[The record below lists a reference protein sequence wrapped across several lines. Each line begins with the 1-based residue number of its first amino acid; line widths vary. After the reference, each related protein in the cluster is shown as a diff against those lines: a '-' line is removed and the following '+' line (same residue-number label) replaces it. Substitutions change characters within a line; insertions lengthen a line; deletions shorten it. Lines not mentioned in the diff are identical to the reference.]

1 MATKLASDEYLRLKK
16 EVSRMASMAN
26 KRLRRLESN
35 DLTNLPAYQA
45 WERNGSIKFSVKGK
59 DYNQLQSEYWRLKG
73 FLDARTSTVREANKF
88 LREMAEDTGI
98 KYNGIADLKAKSKHF
113 FELAD
118 KIKEYYKKIDE
129 TARAIDYRAIFEQIN
144 VMVEQGLAE
153 LGMEESTENILQRYI
168 EQLEKIEPVES
179 GNEGYK
185 RGDTDWDFVKLT

>member
-98 KYNGIADLKAKSKHF
+98 KYHGLADLKEKSKQF

-129 TARAIDYRAIFEQIN
+129 TAKAIDYRAIFEQIN
-144 VMVEQGLAE
+144 VMVEQGMAE
-153 LGMEESTENILQRYI
+153 LGAEESTEEILNKFM
-168 EQLEKIEPVES
+168 EQMEKLEPVEQ
-179 GNEGYK
+179 GQEGYK
-185 RGDTDWDFVKLT
+185 RGGTDWDFVRLT

>member
-26 KRLRRLESN
+26 KRLRRLERN

-59 DYNQLQSEYWRLKG
+59 DYNQLQSEYWRLKN

-98 KYNGIADLKAKSKHF
+98 KYNGIADLKAKSKQF

>member
-59 DYNQLQSEYWRLKG
+59 DYNQLQSEYWRLKN

-98 KYNGIADLKAKSKHF
+98 KYNGIADLKAKSKQF

>member
-98 KYNGIADLKAKSKHF
+98 KYHGLADLKEKSKQF

-129 TARAIDYRAIFEQIN
+129 TAKAIDYRAIFEQIN
-144 VMVEQGLAE
+144 VMVEQGMAE
-153 LGMEESTENILQRYI
+153 LGAEESTEEILNKFM
-168 EQLEKIEPVES
+168 EQMEKLEPVEQ
-179 GNEGYK
+179 GQEGYK
-185 RGDTDWDFVKLT
+185 RGDTDWDFVRLT

>member
-98 KYNGIADLKAKSKHF
+98 KYHGLADLKEKSKQF
-113 FELAD
+113 FELVD

-129 TARAIDYRAIFEQIN
+129 TAKAIDYRAIFEQIN
-144 VMVEQGLAE
+144 VMVEQGMAE
-153 LGMEESTENILQRYI
+153 LGAEESTEEILNKFM
-168 EQLEKIEPVES
+168 EQMEKLEPVEQ
-179 GNEGYK
+179 GQEGYK
-185 RGDTDWDFVKLT
+185 RGDTDWDFVRLT

>member
-98 KYNGIADLKAKSKHF
+98 KYNGIADLKAKSKQF

-129 TARAIDYRAIFEQIN
+129 TACAIDYRAIFEQIN

>member
-26 KRLRRLESN
+26 KRLHRLESN

-45 WERNGSIKFSVKGK
+45 WERNGAIKFSVKGK

-88 LREMAEDTGI
+88 LREMAQDTGI
-98 KYNGIADLKAKSKHF
+98 KYHGLSDLKAKSKQF

-129 TARAIDYRAIFEQIN
+129 AAKAIDYRAIFEQIN
-144 VMVEQGLAE
+144 VMVQQGMAE
-153 LGMEESTENILQRYI
+153 LGAEESTMDILDKYI
-168 EQLEKIEPVES
+168 QQMEQLEPVEQ
-179 GNEGYK
+179 GQEGYK
-185 RGDTDWDFVKLT
+185 KGGTDWDFVRLT

>member
-98 KYNGIADLKAKSKHF
+98 KYHGLADLKEKSKQF

-129 TARAIDYRAIFEQIN
+129 TAKAIDYRAIFEQIN
-144 VMVEQGLAE
+144 VMVEQGMAE
-153 LGMEESTENILQRYI
+153 LGAEESTEEILNKFM
-168 EQLEKIEPVES
+168 EQMEKLEPVEE
-179 GNEGYK
+179 GQEGYK
-185 RGDTDWDFVKLT
+185 RGDTDWDFVRLT

>member
-98 KYNGIADLKAKSKHF
+98 KYNGIADLKAKSKQF

>member
-98 KYNGIADLKAKSKHF
+98 KYHGLADLKEKSKQF

-129 TARAIDYRAIFEQIN
+129 TAKAIDYRAIFEQIN
-144 VMVEQGLAE
+144 VMVEQGMAE
-153 LGMEESTENILQRYI
+153 LGAEESTEEILNKFL
-168 EQLEKIEPVES
+168 EQMEKLEPVED
-179 GNEGYK
+179 GQEGYK
-185 RGDTDWDFVKLT
+185 RGDTDWDFVRLT